1 MKSLGTGV
9 AREPIWV
16 ESNDQKDAAR
26 ALEMLHVQLISAV
39 IDPYSWKWVFVVLHH
54 SVRAFLVASQATGR
68 DPAAPEQI
76 GEDLIEIQ
84 DLPDEPV
91 EPATDDLPELYERMK
106 ARTGY
111 LGNDET
117 DRDIA
122 RMAAYRNAFVHQ
134 FPARWKLK
142 INELPRISAGCLD
155 VVEFLGWNPGHI
167 HWRKGTFSD
176 LARVKSMASRRVL
189 EALERQYQGL

>member
-1 MKSLGTGV
+1 VKPLGAGIE
-9 AREPIWV
+9 REPMWV

-54 SVRAFLVASQATGR
+54 SVRAFLVASLATGT
-68 DPAAPEQI
+68 DPAESEQ
-76 GEDLIEIQ
+76 DLIEIH
-84 DLPDEPV
+84 DLPAERLGS
-91 EPATDDLPELYERMK
+91 TQDDLPELYERMK
-106 ARTGY
+106 SSIGY
-111 LGNDET
+111 PGSRET
-117 DRDIA
+117 DQDIA
-122 RMAAYRNAFVHQ
+122 RMVTYRNAFVHQ
-134 FPARWKLK
+134 FPTRWKLK
-142 INELPRISAGCLD
+142 INELPRVAGACLN